1 MRWAEGAG
9 GGGGGF
15 ACGGWGGV
23 RRLVAV
29 VVDVVDGGSWG
40 RWLGAWRGGGWGRW
54 LGAWREGGVGWKVFV
69 TSREG
74 WGGALGVGEGCVR
87 FLIGEDGLLRIFA
100 GMWRG
105 LLERMGRLIG

>member
-1 MRWAEGAG
+1 MDLCAVRWV
-9 GGGGGF
+9 
-15 ACGGWGGV
+15 GGV
-23 RRLVAV
+23 RVGVGEAAMVVRGLVAV
-29 VVDVVDGGSWG
+29 VGDGGDGLDGGEW
-40 RWLGAWRGGGWGRW
+40 GGWGEVAGCLER
-54 LGAWREGGVGWKVFV
+54 AEWKGFV

-105 LLERMGRLIG
+105 LLERMSRSIG